1 MMATGL
7 RAGTAAKRDHM
18 QGKQDSGSLR
28 RVRRPRPGALAPA
41 TLHRELQRRNA
52 ALARAVAIAARSAGV
67 DAVHQSRV
75 RARHLRS
82 ALRTLEPLLDPV
94 LAARL
99 LRDLRGLALEFE
111 AIRAADVRARFL
123 CKVARDVPGVP
134 PGTRRELEAILHAE
148 QVAAR
153 ERLAARIALPAW
165 GKRLARLAATVASPR
180 LVAAE
185 GALAPQ
191 VRRRLGKQWRK
202 TRSAL
207 RDAGDDVDAL
217 HAARIRAKRARYSF
231 ELLLPLLGLDP
242 RPWTRAVKPI
252 QACLGRHHDA
262 ADALVWLGA
271 LGEPLGPVLL
281 GHLRQPL
288 HKVQRRG
295 LADARR
301 LQHRLPRF
309 QPRAAVPG

>member
-1 MMATGL
+1 MMAATP
-7 RAGTAAKRDHM
+7 RAGTMVKRDRV
-18 QGKQDSGSLR
+18 QGQQASGSLR
-28 RVRRPRPGALAPA
+28 WAGRPRPGALTPA
-41 TLHRELQRRNA
+41 TLRRELRRRHA
-52 ALARAVAIAARSAGV
+52 ALARMVAIAARSADV

-82 ALRTLEPLLDPV
+82 AVRTLRPLLDPV

-99 LRDLRGLALEFE
+99 LRDLRALAIEFE

-123 CKVARDVPGVP
+123 GRIADDVPELP
-134 PGTRRELEAILHAE
+134 PRARRELEAILHAE
-148 QVAAR
+148 QVAVR
-153 ERLAARIALPAW
+153 ERLAARIGMPAW
-165 GKRLARLAATVASPR
+165 DQRLARLAATVASPC

-191 VRRRLGKQWRK
+191 VRRRLEKQWRK

-207 RDAGDDVDAL
+207 HDAGDDLDAL
-217 HAARIRAKRARYSF
+217 HAARIRAKRARYSC

-242 RPWTRAVKPI
+242 RPWARAVKPI
-252 QACLGRHHDA
+252 QDCLGRHRDA
-262 ADALVWLGA
+262 GDALAWLEA

-281 GHLRQPL
+281 GHLRRPL

-295 LADARR
+295 LAAARR
-301 LQHRLPRF
+301 RQDRVPRF
-309 QPRAAVPG
+309 QPRAAELG